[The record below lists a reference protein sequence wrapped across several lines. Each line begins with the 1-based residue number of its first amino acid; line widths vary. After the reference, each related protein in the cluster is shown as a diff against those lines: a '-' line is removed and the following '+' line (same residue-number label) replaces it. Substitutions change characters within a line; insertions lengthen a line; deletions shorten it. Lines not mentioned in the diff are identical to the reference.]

1 MIFLQLGLTEGVSSA
16 IINLYNQYCTVVYNT
31 KIPDY
36 GGEAVR
42 RNNRIR
48 LLCGLLALLM
58 LTSGCVQ
65 KEPESTQ
72 PTGQLNMSFGG
83 LVCLEYSRYT
93 GAFPEDGKDTQVS
106 NVAAML
112 IHNSSTQFLEYA
124 TIECAIGE
132 QTGFFFVTGLPP
144 GAMVWVLERSGMTLS
159 EGDTFKATKCE
170 DYVYRDDAIM
180 MTDKLSVC
188 SEGNTLTVTNNTDG
202 TLDNVTVYYKTVMED
217 GRYFGGISYLLSF
230 GSLPPGGSASKASSH
245 FGPDAKIV
253 RYSFQE
259 SG

>member
-1 MIFLQLGLTEGVSSA
+1 MGA
-16 IINLYNQYCTVVYNT
+16 IINLYNQYCTIVYIRE
-31 KIPDY
+31 IPNY
-36 GGEAVR
+36 GGVAVR

-48 LLCGLLALLM
+48 LLCGLLAAVLL
-58 LTSGCVQ
+58 LSGCGT

-72 PTGQLNMSFGG
+72 PTSGKLNISFGG

-93 GAFPEDGKDTQVS
+93 GTFPENGKDAQVS

-112 IHNSSTQFLEYA
+112 IHNSSPQFLEYA
-124 TIECAIGE
+124 TIECAIGD

-144 GAMVWVLERSGMTLS
+144 GAMVWVLERSGMTIT
-159 EGDTFKATKCE
+159 EGETFKATKCE

-180 MTDKLSVC
+180 QTDKLSV
-188 SEGNTLTVTNNTDG
+188 SVDGNTLTVTNTSDK
-202 TLDNVTVYYKTVMED
+202 TLENVAVYYKTVMED

-230 GSLPPGGSASKASSH
+230 GSLSPGGSASKASSH

>member
-1 MIFLQLGLTEGVSSA
+1 M
-16 IINLYNQYCTVVYNT
+16 
-31 KIPDY
+31 
-36 GGEAVR
+36 R
-42 RNNRIR
+42 RDNRIR

-58 LTSGCVQ
+58 LPLWGCHK

-72 PTGQLNMSFGG
+72 PTSGQLNMSFGG

-93 GAFPEDGKDTQVS
+93 GSFPENGKDTQVS
-106 NVAAML
+106 DVAAML
-112 IHNSSTQFLEYA
+112 IHNSSPQFLEYA
-124 TIECAIGE
+124 TIECTIGE

-159 EGDTFKATKCE
+159 EGETFKATKCE
-170 DYVYRDDAIM
+170 DYVYRDDAVM
-180 MTDKLSVC
+180 MTDKISV
-188 SEGNTLTVTNNTDG
+188 SAEGNTLTVTNNTDG
-202 TLDNVTVYYKTVMED
+202 TLDNVTVYYKIVMED

-230 GSLPPGGSASKASSH
+230 GNLPPGGSASKASSH